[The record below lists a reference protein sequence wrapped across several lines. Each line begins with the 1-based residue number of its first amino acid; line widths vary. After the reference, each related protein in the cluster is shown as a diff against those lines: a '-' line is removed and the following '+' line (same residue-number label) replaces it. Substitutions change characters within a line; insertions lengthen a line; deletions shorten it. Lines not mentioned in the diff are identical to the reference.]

1 MHLHA
6 MIVVDEDATLELQ
19 AKTVKVSTAAKRAFG
34 DPALIPPVYF
44 KSIEQVAS
52 SQGFGHSLPSEEL
65 FLKKRDSVL
74 EKLDSPKSPPAK
86 TFFAPPK
93 PELTRQ
99 IKPGPVPIP
108 CTRE

>member
-19 AKTVKVSTAAKRAFG
+19 AKTV
-34 DPALIPPVYF
+34 